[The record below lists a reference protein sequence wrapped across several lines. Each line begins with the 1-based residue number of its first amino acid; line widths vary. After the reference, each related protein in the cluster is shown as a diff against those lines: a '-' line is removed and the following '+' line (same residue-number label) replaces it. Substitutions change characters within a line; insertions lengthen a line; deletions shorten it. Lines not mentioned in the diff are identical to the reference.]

1 MPLAPE
7 GHAAKRLVVEAAR
20 AHARME
26 KLVAEE
32 RQSMA
37 NSESMYTTANFE
49 NVYAMALL
57 RKRSVQ
63 PLRTEVTTLHAQ
75 IEDLQRNMAD
85 VNATI
90 FGSTTDV
97 AKDLVE
103 AVRSSIYDA

>member
-7 GHAAKRLVVEAAR
+7 GRAAKRLVVEAAR
-20 AHARME
+20 ACTRAE
-26 KLVAEE
+26 NLVAEE

-37 NSESMYTTANFE
+37 NSESMYASANYE
-49 NVYAMALL
+49 NVYAMAYL
-57 RKRSVQ
+57 RKKTVR
-63 PLRTEVTTLHAQ
+63 PLRTEVSTLHAQ

-85 VNATI
+85 VNTTI

-97 AKDLVE
+97 AKHLAE